1 MFGLRHKRTTRD
13 RSHGLVFQWRLPVGN
28 SMSFCTAI
36 LVVVLITAGL
46 AASVR
51 VRIGGGAVPRH
62 AERRGTLIV
71 VPPGPEW
78 DSLRTMAAD
87 AGPFPVRKD
96 PTQDP
101 AVAEL
106 IRQGMAAASPPG
118 YLYQPQ
124 YQAVDL
130 AIPNPAAETAEK
142 LSPGVLPP
150 LPEMDAPV
158 PADPAAQAPGLVP
171 LVLAAHGPRAV
182 APEGAPPAGAL
193 LGNRYLLFY
202 DAEGRVTRIT
212 AVFSAA
218 ADPANQAAPAAIEA
232 WLRRTLIEGGEK
244 SGGCVAVEISST
256 SGQ

>member
-51 VRIGGGAVPRH
+51 VRVGANTVPRH
-62 AERRGTLIV
+62 AERRGTMIV

-78 DSLRTMAAD
+78 DALRTAAAE
-87 AGPFPVRKD
+87 AGPFPVRED

-106 IRQGMAAASPPG
+106 IRQGMAAATPAG

-124 YQAVDL
+124 FQRVDL
-130 AIPNPAAETAEK
+130 AIPSPAAETTENI
-142 LSPGVLPP
+142 SPGLLPP
-150 LPEMDAPV
+150 LPEMDSPTPAAPV
-158 PADPAAQAPGLVP
+158 AQAPGLVP
-171 LVLAAHGPRAV
+171 LVLATNGPRAK
-182 APEGAPPAGAL
+182 APDAAPPAGAP

-212 AVFSAA
+212 PFFSVA
-218 ADPANQAAPAAIEA
+218 ADPANQAAPAATEA
-232 WLRRTLIEGGEK
+232 WLRGTLIEGGEK
-244 SGGCVAVEISST
+244 SGGCVAVEISSA
-256 SGQ
+256 SGR